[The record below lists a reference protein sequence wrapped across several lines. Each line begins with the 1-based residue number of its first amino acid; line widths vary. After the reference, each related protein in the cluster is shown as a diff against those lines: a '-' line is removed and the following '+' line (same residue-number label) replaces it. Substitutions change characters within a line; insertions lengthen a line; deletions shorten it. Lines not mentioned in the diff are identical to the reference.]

1 VKVGRFAF
9 KAFKSFVKF
18 KGGKPSPLFA
28 SYNVTGRCNLRCAYC
43 DWWRTEKL
51 ELPTDK
57 ALAVIDNVCSLGVA
71 FFDFS
76 GGEPLLRK
84 DLRVLAKRAAFHNC
98 LVSMNTNATLL
109 NWGKASEIANAFD
122 VVVVSID
129 GPAEC
134 HDRIRGVT
142 GTFQRAVEAI
152 KALKKHG
159 VRVGVNS
166 VISPYNI
173 DVFPKFVEEMRGI
186 VDFMQV
192 QPIHPYPPPLENR
205 LPAIK
210 VATLQEHL
218 LAIKREE
225 PDFLTVPAD
234 FIRGL
239 KLFFEG
245 KIPKICDAGRLYVA
259 IDPAGNLLAC
269 GARGDLALGNLLEFS
284 AEEILLGKTEEAKNG
299 WVKVALCGGC
309 WLECT
314 VGVSMAA
321 RSLKEAFQMAGLPGA
336 FGQLLHKHTFKGEP
350 QSTKEG

>member
-1 VKVGRFAF
+1 LVKVRRFAF
-9 KAFKSFVKF
+9 KAFKNFVKF
-18 KGGKPSPLFA
+18 KCGKPSPLFV
-28 SYNVTGRCNLRCAYC
+28 SYNVTGRCNLRCVYC
-43 DWWRTEKL
+43 DWWRTERL

-57 ALAVIDNVCSLGVA
+57 ALFVIDNVCSLGVA

-84 DLRVLAKRAAFHNC
+84 DLVVLAKRAALHGC

-109 NWGKASEIANAFD
+109 NQEKASKIADIFD
-122 VVVVSID
+122 VVVVSMD

-134 HDRIRGVT
+134 HDKIRGVA

-152 KALKKHG
+152 KTLKKYG
-159 VRVGVNS
+159 VRIGVNS

-173 DVFPKFVEEMRGI
+173 DVFPRFVEEMRSV

-205 LPAIK
+205 LPTIK
-210 VATLQEHL
+210 VATIQEHL
-218 LAIKREE
+218 LTLKREE
-225 PDFLTVPAD
+225 PNFLAVPAD

-239 KLFFEG
+239 KPFFEG
-245 KIPKICDAGRLYVA
+245 KLPKICDAGRLYVA

-321 RSLKEAFQMAGLPGA
+321 RSLKEAFQMAGLFRGVWTTVA
-336 FGQLLHKHTFKGEP
+336 
-350 QSTKEG
+350 